1 MEQNSYY
8 IFYLTDMRNRNI
20 LIANKIIKHR
30 GAGTNR
36 LRLRL
41 DVSLTLIP
49 DLDNAS
55 VGSAQTMSVISR
67 PDYPGGIFI
76 TGIADKR

>member
-55 VGSAQTMSVISR
+55 VGTPHIRIYVEAKASLDLSDVV
-67 PDYPGGIFI
+67 FL
-76 TGIADKR
+76 

>member
-1 MEQNSYY
+1 M
-8 IFYLTDMRNRNI
+8 
-20 LIANKIIKHR
+20 NKIIKHR

-55 VGSAQTMSVISR
+55 VGTPHIRIYVEAKASLELSDVV
-67 PDYPGGIFI
+67 FL
-76 TGIADKR
+76 